1 MMDELEKEDNK
12 ADYLNK
18 MLGEVD
24 RINAIVT
31 NLHRFARRIKRDK
44 EPTRLTVPLS
54 NSLKLMSARF
64 EKQGIQVNVAA
75 DPDLPEVLASPEE
88 MEEVFSHIIMNS
100 VQAMPGGGQ
109 LEISMRQVNAP
120 RKNAALLGRSEL
132 MDFVEI
138 VIRDTGMGIKKE
150 DLNKIF
156 IPFYTTKTDWE
167 GTGLGLSVVNRIIND
182 LEGVIEVES
191 EPGEGAKFII
201 RLPAL
206 ERNTRIQA
214 KAASA

>member
-1 MMDELEKEDNK
+1 
-12 ADYLNK
+12 
-18 MLGEVD
+18 
-24 RINAIVT
+24 
-31 NLHRFARRIKRDK
+31 
-44 EPTRLTVPLS
+44 
-54 NSLKLMSARF
+54 
-64 EKQGIQVNVAA
+64 
-75 DPDLPEVLASPEE
+75 
-88 MEEVFSHIIMNS
+88 IIMNS

-206 ERNTRIQA
+206 ERNTRIQT